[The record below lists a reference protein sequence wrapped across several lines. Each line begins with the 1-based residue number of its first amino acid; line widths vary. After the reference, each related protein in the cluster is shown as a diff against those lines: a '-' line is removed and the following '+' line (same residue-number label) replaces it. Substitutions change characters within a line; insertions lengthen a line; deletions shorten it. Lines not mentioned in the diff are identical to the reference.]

1 MDYNN
6 EIKEAESFEIILH
19 ERNSFLKENSCML
32 VCRNLSAYET
42 VIHLPNTL
50 TWGILNEILIVYKIE
65 A

>member
-1 MDYNN
+1 MKSRRLNHL
-6 EIKEAESFEIILH
+6 KSFYMKEIIFYKGKL
-19 ERNSFLKENSCML
+19 LYML

-50 TWGILNEILIVYKIE
+50 TCGGILNEILIVYKIE